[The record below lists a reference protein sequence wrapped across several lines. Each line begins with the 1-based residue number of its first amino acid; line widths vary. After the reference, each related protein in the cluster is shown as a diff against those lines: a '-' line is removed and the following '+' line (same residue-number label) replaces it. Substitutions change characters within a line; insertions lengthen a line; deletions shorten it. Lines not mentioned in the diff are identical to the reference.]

1 MLTKTIPSPQ
11 QAAAKI
17 NVVMAIVIGGVM
29 TIGSPEKQ

>member
-17 NVVMAIVIGGVM
+17 TIVIGGVM
-29 TIGSPEKQ
+29 TIGYPEKQ